1 MRHLTRT
8 VVVFFGFV
16 LVSSSA
22 SAQDYL
28 PLKGLSAVSVEI
40 AKLDEDAQA
49 CGVSDTV
56 LNTVA
61 SKALA
66 DARIAVSASAPATL
80 SVKVMTLR
88 FKTMDMCVSNVRVQ
102 LAASGYGPLPYSPRS
117 VPLTYLLASG
127 SGMQS
132 QPKDRHGEAVSDLVK
147 TLADDIAT
155 RIRLANQ

>member
-1 MRHLTRT
+1 MQHFTRA

-16 LVSSSA
+16 LVSSGA

-28 PLKGLSAVSVEI
+28 PLKGLTAVRVEI
-40 AKLDEDAQA
+40 AVDEDAQP

-66 DARIAVSASAPATL
+66 DAKVAVSESAPATL

-102 LAASGYGPLPYSPRS
+102 LAASGYGPLPYGARS
-117 VPLTYLLASG
+117 VPVTYLLVSVA
-127 SGMQS
+127 GMQS
-132 QPKDRHGEAVSDLVK
+132 QPKDRHGEAVAGLVK
-147 TLADDIAT
+147 TFADDIAT

>member
-1 MRHLTRT
+1 MQHLTRA
-8 VVVFFGFV
+8 VVAASMFL
-16 LVSSSA
+16 LVSSIA
-22 SAQDYL
+22 FAQDYL
-28 PLKGLSAVSVEI
+28 PLRGLTAVSVEI

-49 CGVSDTV
+49 CSVSETT
-56 LNTVA
+56 LNTVT

-66 DARIAVSASAPATL
+66 DAKIAVSESAPATV

-102 LAASGYGPLPYSPRS
+102 LAASGYGPLPYGSRS

-132 QPKDRHGEAVSDLVK
+132 QTKARNGEVVTDLVK
-147 TLADDIAT
+147 TLVDDIAT

>member
-1 MRHLTRT
+1 MQHLTCA
-8 VVVFFGFV
+8 VFAVFGFL
-16 LVSSSA
+16 LVSSGA
-22 SAQDYL
+22 FAQDYL
-28 PLKGLSAVSVEI
+28 PLRGLTAVSVEI
-40 AKLDEDAQA
+40 ALDEDALA
-49 CGVSDTV
+49 CGVSETA
-56 LNTVA
+56 LNTMT

-66 DARIAVSASAPATL
+66 DAKVAVSESAPATV

-102 LAASGYGPLPYSPRS
+102 LAASGHGPLPYGSRS

-132 QPKDRHGEAVSDLVK
+132 ESKARHGEVVTALAK
-147 TLADDIAT
+147 TLVDDIAT